1 MPGMYFSFFP
11 AGNKKRLANVLLVL
25 AGVLVVTTCIIFL
38 KLLNLDLQRRHVC
51 FTAPLLYLQRTPLI
65 DPAINT
71 SCQRLFDGDKNETQR
86 IRQYLKSWIPPN
98 DIETIESIKE
108 CQCIRRDFMN
118 KFYISET
125 ERNFPLAFQ
134 MLIYYQK
141 NLLLQHIRLLKY
153 LYRPHNIYCIHIDK
167 KSPKWWT
174 DGLRQFTKCFNNIF
188 ISTKQVHIVYG
199 SVSILDAHLS
209 CLKDLVNVTADWRY
223 VITLN
228 SPEIPLVTNK
238 EMVDTLIKMNGTN
251 VMTVFKDV
259 FTEKGNAYEWLWQ
272 IDKQYKKKYI
282 IKLGLGIWIMNWI
295 WDKKISWK
303 ETQSGNHSIM
313 SQLGPI
319 PYNLTVYKSAESVNS
334 AMSRDFVKFI
344 VTDKRALALRKR
356 LEYVHAAEEFFFA
369 TLYKLKDA
377 PGNHY
382 TLKKHVTKPIVSRP
396 FWNIHPKKTECIEKY
411 FIHNICILSV
421 SDLPYLKNIANTWF
435 LNKYRIDYDH
445 VVMDCMEELLLKKHF
460 REHV

>member
-1 MPGMYFSFFP
+1 MPTMYFIFFT
-11 AGNKKRLANVLLVL
+11 AGGRRKLTDGLIVL
-25 AGVLVVTTCIIFL
+25 AGVLVVTTCIIFS
-38 KLLNLDLQRRHVC
+38 KVLNLDLKKRHVC
-51 FTAPLLYLQRTPLI
+51 FTAPLLYLRRTPLI

-98 DIETIESIKE
+98 DSETIESIKE
-108 CQCIRRDFMN
+108 CRCIRRDFMN

-134 MLIYYQK
+134 MLIYYQQ

-251 VMTVFKDV
+251 IMTVYEDV
-259 FTEKGNAYEWLWQ
+259 FTEKGNAYEWLWHKQ
-272 IDKQYKKKYI
+272 IVDKEYQIMYI
-282 IKLGLGIWIMNWI
+282 R
-295 WDKKISWK
+295 
-303 ETQSGNHSIM
+303 

-319 PYNLTVYKSAESVNS
+319 PYNLTVYKSAESVNN
-334 AMSRDFVKFI
+334 AMSREFVKFI

-356 LEYVHAAEEFFFA
+356 LEYVNAAEEFFFA

-382 TLKKHVTKPIVSRP
+382 TLKKHVTKPIVSRA
-396 FWNIHPKKTECIEKY
+396 FWNIYPKKTECIEKY
-411 FIHNICILSV
+411 FIHDICILSV
-421 SDLPYLKNIANTWF
+421 SDLPYLKKVSNTWF
-435 LNKYRIDYDH
+435 FNKYRIDYDH
-445 VVMDCMEELLLKKHF
+445 VVMDCMEELLLKKNF
-460 REHV
+460 REHVIDNASIINFDY

>member
-1 MPGMYFSFFP
+1 MPAIYFSFFP
-11 AGNKKRLANVLLVL
+11 VGNKKRLANVLLVL
-25 AGVLVVTTCIIFL
+25 AGVLVVTTCIIFS

-71 SCQRLFDGDKNETQR
+71 SCQRLFDGDKNEAER

-98 DIETIESIKE
+98 DTETIESIKE

-125 ERNFPLAFQ
+125 ERNFPLAFE
-134 MLIYYQK
+134 LLLYYQQ

-228 SPEIPLVTNK
+228 SPEVPLVTNK

-251 VMTVFKDV
+251 AITVFKDV
-259 FTEKGNAYEWLWQ
+259 FTEKGNAYEWLWHKQ
-272 IDKQYKKKYI
+272 IVDDKQYKKKYI
-282 IKLGLGIWIMNWI
+282 R
-295 WDKKISWK
+295 SR
-303 ETQSGNHSIM
+303 
-313 SQLGPI
+313 LGPI

-334 AMSRDFVKFI
+334 AMSREFVKFI
-344 VTDKRALALRKR
+344 FTDKRALALRKR

-382 TLKKHVTKPIVSRP
+382 TLKKHVTKPIVSRA
-396 FWNIHPKKTECIEKY
+396 FWNIYPKKTECVEKY

-435 LNKYRIDYDH
+435 FNKYRIDYDH
-445 VVMDCMEELLLKKHF
+445 VVMDCMEELLLKKNF
-460 REHV
+460 REHAIDNASIINFDY